1 MNVEKPINT
10 NWDTLLITVLTVATQ
25 SAFYLIMNTE
35 KSTNANGVT
44 LLITILTVATQSV
57 FYLLTGGF
65 AAGGK
70 LSEMNS
76 EIKLL
81 RQEVAGANQIQD
93 YRLDKL
99 EDARK

>member
-1 MNVEKPINT
+1 MATEKPINA
-10 NWDTLLITVLTVATQ
+10 NVA
-25 SAFYLIMNTE
+25 
-35 KSTNANGVT
+35 T

-76 EIKLL
+76 DSEVKLL

-99 EDARK
+99 EASRK

>member
-1 MNVEKPINT
+1 MTNEK
-10 NWDTLLITVLTVATQ
+10 LI
-25 SAFYLIMNTE
+25 
-35 KSTNANGVT
+35 NANGIT

-76 EIKLL
+76 EMKLL
-81 RQEVAGANQIQD
+81 RQEAAGANQIQD

-99 EDARK
+99 EAARK